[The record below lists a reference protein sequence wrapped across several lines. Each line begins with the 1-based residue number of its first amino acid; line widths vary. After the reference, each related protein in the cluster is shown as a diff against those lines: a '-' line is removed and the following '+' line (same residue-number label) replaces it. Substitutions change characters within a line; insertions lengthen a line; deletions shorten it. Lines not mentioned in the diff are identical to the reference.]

1 MSRVVPI
8 PDSIKTTELSN
19 TLTPIVANKK
29 SKLPT
34 VSNIK
39 SKLPTVPKP
48 TVSNIKSKLPTV
60 PKPTVSNI
68 ISKLPTVSN
77 IKSKL
82 PNLPTVS
89 NIKKFAG
96 NLGLDTVSKF
106 HDGIISNILSRIII
120 ISISF
125 IIFEKLLEEKKK
137 KIKLFIN
144 GNNNI
149 KTKLLEVIYKEFWY
163 LPCIILVYQLLI
175 IIVVYTIFFS
185 IYMVIGNMSQTGN
198 DNDCGNS
205 NDYLFNIDILK
216 ELVFIF
222 FLTFIANLIILILIY
237 YILVVLSNENVSL
250 DNKITDEF
258 LDKFYSYYR
267 FSYYS
272 IILFLFIYISIS

>member
-8 PDSIKTTELSN
+8 TDSIKTTELSN

-39 SKLPTVPKP
+39 SKLPTVPK
-48 TVSNIKSKLPTV
+48 
-60 PKPTVSNI
+60 
-68 ISKLPTVSN
+68 PTVSN

-137 KIKLFIN
+137 KN
-144 GNNNI
+144 
-149 KTKLLEVIYKEFWY
+149 
-163 LPCIILVYQLLI
+163 
-175 IIVVYTIFFS
+175 
-185 IYMVIGNMSQTGN
+185 
-198 DNDCGNS
+198 
-205 NDYLFNIDILK
+205 
-216 ELVFIF
+216 
-222 FLTFIANLIILILIY
+222 
-237 YILVVLSNENVSL
+237 
-250 DNKITDEF
+250 
-258 LDKFYSYYR
+258 
-267 FSYYS
+267 
-272 IILFLFIYISIS
+272 

>member
-29 SKLPT
+29 SKL
-34 VSNIK
+34 
-39 SKLPTVPKP
+39 P

-137 KIKLFIN
+137 KN
-144 GNNNI
+144 
-149 KTKLLEVIYKEFWY
+149 
-163 LPCIILVYQLLI
+163 
-175 IIVVYTIFFS
+175 
-185 IYMVIGNMSQTGN
+185 
-198 DNDCGNS
+198 
-205 NDYLFNIDILK
+205 
-216 ELVFIF
+216 
-222 FLTFIANLIILILIY
+222 
-237 YILVVLSNENVSL
+237 
-250 DNKITDEF
+250 
-258 LDKFYSYYR
+258 
-267 FSYYS
+267 
-272 IILFLFIYISIS
+272 

>member
-29 SKLPT
+29 
-34 VSNIK
+34 
-39 SKLPTVPKP
+39 
-48 TVSNIKSKLPTV
+48 
-60 PKPTVSNI
+60 
-68 ISKLPTVSN
+68 SKLPTVSN

-137 KIKLFIN
+137 KN
-144 GNNNI
+144 
-149 KTKLLEVIYKEFWY
+149 
-163 LPCIILVYQLLI
+163 
-175 IIVVYTIFFS
+175 
-185 IYMVIGNMSQTGN
+185 
-198 DNDCGNS
+198 
-205 NDYLFNIDILK
+205 
-216 ELVFIF
+216 
-222 FLTFIANLIILILIY
+222 
-237 YILVVLSNENVSL
+237 
-250 DNKITDEF
+250 
-258 LDKFYSYYR
+258 
-267 FSYYS
+267 
-272 IILFLFIYISIS
+272 

>member
-39 SKLPTVPKP
+39 SKLPTVPK
-48 TVSNIKSKLPTV
+48 
-60 PKPTVSNI
+60 
-68 ISKLPTVSN
+68 PTVSN